1 MDTNNSKLTF
11 SKPADERVLLSFC
24 MKDISFYYA
33 VRSKLAPDDFLY
45 EPHSVIMWIFQ
56 SLSSQKVE
64 KFDAGLVISEA
75 QANGVMENIGG
86 LQYLQTIGKMTHIS
100 EDNFEIY
107 LNKVVESVSKY
118 KLYCVLQDNIAAVTK
133 NAMAGASSAD
143 LISKS
148 ESTLME
154 LSMSDLNID
163 EPRNLVDGLLEEI
176 EKRKE
181 LQIVLSGLSTGY
193 NIVDKQIDGMID
205 GTLLII
211 ASRKKMGKS
220 ALLTNMALHVAYKE
234 MKPVLYVDTELTFE
248 EWRNRAVAI
257 MSGVK
262 ERDVK
267 HGGYNEKTYDDLIT
281 AIKIIKNGSNL
292 FHEYMPGYSVDKLV
306 TLYQKYKQKED
317 IGLMVFDYLKEPE
330 SSSVD
335 RQRKEYQILGDVTTK
350 LKDLSGR
357 LNIPV
362 LTAVQL
368 NRDNDIADSD
378 RIARYGDII
387 CHWAARKEEEQEEG
401 GIDSGTHKLVI
412 RDTRRGGTTNEHGIG
427 FNFFKEHLIIN
438 EVDSNKQYFTNFD
451 KVVNHE
457 SAGKFGNFK
466 NDELL

>member
-1 MDTNNSKLTF
+1 MY
-11 SKPADERVLLSFC
+11 ERDIVLL
-24 MKDISFYYA
+24 YG
-33 VRSKLAPDDFLY
+33 
-45 EPHSVIMWIFQ
+45 
-56 SLSSQKVE
+56 SQGVE
-64 KFDAGLVISEA
+64 KFDVNLIISEA
-75 QANGVMENIGG
+75 QSNGVIENIGG
-86 LQYLQTIGKMTHIS
+86 LKYIQTINSMEHVS
-100 EDNFEIY
+100 ETNFEVY
-107 LNKVVESVSKY
+107 LKAVVEAAAKY
-118 KLYCVLQDNIAAVTK
+118 KLYCVLQDNISDVTI
-133 NAMAGASSAD
+133 NAKSGLASID

-148 ESTLME
+148 EVDLME
-154 LSMSDLNID
+154 LSMSGLNID
-163 EPRNLVDGLLEEI
+163 EPKNLADGLSEEI

-193 NIVDKQIDGMID
+193 DIMDKQIDGMID
-205 GTLLII
+205 GTLLIV
-211 ASRKKMGKS
+211 ASRQKMGKS
-220 ALLTNMALHVAYKE
+220 ALLSNIALHVAYKE
-234 MKPVLYVDTELTFE
+234 MKPVLYIDTELTFE
-248 EWRNRAVAI
+248 EWRNRAIAI

-267 HGGYNEKTYDDLIT
+267 HGGYNDKTYDNLIK

-292 FHEYMPGYSVDKLV
+292 FHEYMPGYSVDKLI
-306 TLYQKYKQKED
+306 TLYQKYKQKEN

-378 RIARYGDII
+378 RIARYGDVI
-387 CHWAARKEEEQEEG
+387 CHWAARKSEEQEEG

-412 RDTRRGGTTNEHGIG
+412 RNTRRGGTTNEHGIG
-427 FNFFKEHLIIN
+427 FNFFKEYLIIQ
-438 EVDSNKQYFTNFD
+438 EVVAGKQYFTDFD
-451 KVVNHE
+451 RVVNYE

>member
-1 MDTNNSKLTF
+1 M
-11 SKPADERVLLSFC
+11 DERVLLSFC
-24 MKDISFYYA
+24 MKDVSFYYT
-33 VRSKLAPDDFLY
+33 VCSKLVPNDFLY
-45 EPHSVIMWIFQ
+45 EQHSMIMLIFQ
-56 SLSSQKVE
+56 SLAAQGIE
-64 KFDAGLVISEA
+64 RFDVNLIISEA
-75 QANGVMENIGG
+75 QSNGVIENIGG
-86 LQYLQTIGKMTHIS
+86 LKYIQTISGMDHIS

-107 LNKVVESVSKY
+107 LTSVVEATAKY
-118 KLYCVLQDNIAAVTK
+118 KLYCILQNNMSDISE
-133 NAMAGASSAD
+133 NAKSGLTSSD

-148 ESTLME
+148 EANLME
-154 LSMSDLNID
+154 LSMTSLNID
-163 EPRNLVDGLLEEI
+163 EPKNLADGLSEEI

-181 LQIVLSGLSTGY
+181 LQIVLSGLPTGY
-193 NIVDKQIDGMID
+193 DIVDKQIDGMID

-211 ASRKKMGKS
+211 ASRQKMGKS
-220 ALLTNMALHVAYKE
+220 ALLTNIALHVAYKE

-267 HGGYNEKTYDDLIT
+267 HGGYDEKTYNNLIT
-281 AIKIIKNGSNL
+281 AMKIIKNGSNL

-306 TLYQKYKQKED
+306 TLYKKYKQKEN
-317 IGLMVFDYLKEPE
+317 IGLMIFDYLKEPD

-387 CHWAARKEEEQEEG
+387 CHWAARKQEEQEEG
-401 GIDSGTHKLVI
+401 GINSGTHKLII
-412 RDTRRGGTTNEHGIG
+412 RNTRRGGTTNEHGIG
-427 FNFFKEHLIIN
+427 FNFFKDYLIIN
-438 EVDSNKQYFTNFD
+438 EVGSDKQYFTNFD
-451 KVVNHE
+451 KVVNYE
-457 SAGKFGNFK
+457 SAGKFGNFRD
-466 NDELL
+466 DELL